1 MKRQKF
7 FLGPQRLKMGLS
19 ESGARP
25 SEACFGPPGSGSVH
39 QMPVMALKSRFGT
52 LSGHWP
58 VLALQNQLVIRG
70 QPNMIPYRPVWSSR
84 RSMWALRAQCEAPK
98 VQS

>member
-19 ESGARP
+19 ESGAEP
-25 SEACFGPPGSGSVH
+25 SETCFGPPGSGSVH

-58 VLALQNQLVIRG
+58 VLAL
-70 QPNMIPYRPVWSSR
+70 
-84 RSMWALRAQCEAPK
+84 
-98 VQS
+98 